1 MSAAAAILLLFIS
14 AVEVDCRAFGTGMD
28 NLSCEPK
35 IWQDDGRGGKIF
47 IDNPEYMCDI
57 LCNDEEWDELSC
69 VPKIWQSDGMDG
81 QIFIDNPKYKGEK
94 LCNDTKEVDW
104 EQLEQCL
111 SEGRVLSDIDG
122 QCHHLAT
129 R

>member
-1 MSAAAAILLLFIS
+1 MSAAVAILLLFIS
-14 AVEVDCRAFGTGMD
+14 VVEVDCRAFGTGMD

-35 IWQDDGRGGKIF
+35 IWQDDGTGGKIF

-69 VPKIWQSDGMDG
+69 VDRIWQSDGMDG

-111 SEGRVLSDIDG
+111 SEGMVLSDIDG